1 MSGVPVAGGPII
13 DNDPVL
19 LARYRQVVMG
29 LPILSRRVF
38 LLHCL
43 EDLEFTEIAARLDV
57 SLADVQRALAQALV
71 EIQTQLDGTGSRD

>member
-1 MSGVPVAGGPII
+1 MAGGRIM

-29 LPILSRRVF
+29 LPILCGRVII
-38 LLHCL
+38 LHCL

-57 SLADVQRALAQALV
+57 SLANVQRALAQALF
-71 EIQTQLDGTGSRD
+71 EIQTQLDGTGGCD